1 MGNISPM
8 NPWRISSKSIKRS
21 TSHHI
26 GVEDG
31 TLLQN
36 DETKWIEQVIITK
49 FFEMVYHL
57 VKDYIYNDQKKI
69 YSVWKNY

>member
-8 NPWRISSKSIKRS
+8 NPWRISSESIKRS

-26 GVEDG
+26 GVEDD

-57 VKDYIYNDQKKI
+57 VKDYIYNAQKKI